1 MARPWSLPPLSAR
14 RPSVAVVAR
23 DTAGVATGGCACS
36 ARARSLSLGRRRAGG
51 RLRAPRALE
60 PDGITPAKLANIAK
74 IKAERGARIGR
85 FIVAST
91 TAK

>member
-1 MARPWSLPPLSAR
+1 MVRPWSPPPLSAR
-14 RPSVAVVAR
+14 RPSVAVMAR

-36 ARARSLSLGRRRAGG
+36 ARALSLSAGAAGG

>member
-1 MARPWSLPPLSAR
+1 MASLPTPVGRVPLLLSSS
-14 RPSVAVVAR
+14 PPLLTPHS
-23 DTAGVATGGCACS
+23 S
-36 ARARSLSLGRRRAGG
+36 LLRSDSSGYV
-51 RLRAPRALE
+51 LE
-60 PDGITPAKLANIAK
+60 PDGLTAAKLGNIAK